1 MRDTQ
6 LCMMAALIVA
16 AYAIYMTVGPGGDG
30 LIFASVVGAIAAL
43 AGVKFER
50 IRIREELRK
59 GD

>member
-1 MRDTQ
+1 
-6 LCMMAALIVA
+6 MAALIVA
-16 AYAIYMTVGPGGDG
+16 AYGIYMTVGPGGDG